1 VDPKHFRGGIR
12 LRIPIGEHSLT
23 RMRQQPGTLPF
34 LLVASGTVL
43 GLAGTDLV
51 LPAVPGLPREI
62 GGGLAGAQLVIA
74 AFVAGTAAGLL
85 LFGEIGP
92 RWGQRNVLIAALVA
106 YAILSLA
113 CAFAGGMDMLI
124 ALRFL
129 QGIAASAPAVFAPS
143 IIRVLFSDAGATK
156 ALGALGSLES
166 LVPAFAPAVGL
177 WLLTLWG
184 WKASFLATMGLAA
197 ALAIAMICTG
207 NALLKGCP
215 PNSAGSYWKLLRNR
229 CFLRYA
235 LSHAFVLGGLLIF
248 VFGAP
253 SVIVNAMH
261 GTLSDFIWMQICSVG
276 GFILAANTA
285 GFLVQRFDAEAVIS
299 MGTWLAAS
307 SALAILAF
315 AVGGGRN
322 PHMLIYLFTPM
333 GVGLGLRGPPGFFRA
348 IVSSGGDDAR
358 AASLT
363 ILAIMVV
370 SAGGTALAAPFLRFG
385 LVALAVA
392 SAASQALAVL
402 ALMSLPRLHPR

>member
-1 VDPKHFRGGIR
+1 VNVFARGSDRR
-12 LRIPIGEHSLT
+12 LA
-23 RMRQQPGTLPF
+23 F
-34 LLVASGTVL
+34 LLLASGTVL
-43 GLAGTDLV
+43 GLAGIDLV

-62 GGGLAGAQLVIA
+62 GGGLAGAQFVIA
-74 AFVAGTAAGLL
+74 AFVAGTASGLL
-85 LFGEIGP
+85 LFGEMGP
-92 RWGQRNVLIAALVA
+92 RWGQRKSLIAALVA

-113 CAFAGGMDMLI
+113 CAFAGGMAILI

-129 QGIAASAPAVFAPS
+129 QGIAAAAPAVFAPS
-143 IIRVLFSDAGATK
+143 IIRALFSDAGATQ
-156 ALGALGSLES
+156 ALAALGSLES

-184 WKASFLATMGLAA
+184 WRASFLATMGLAA
-197 ALAIAMICTG
+197 ALAIAMTCSG
-207 NALLKGCP
+207 NALLEGSR
-215 PNSAGSYWKLLRNR
+215 PNSAGTYWKLLRNR

-261 GTLSDFIWMQICSVG
+261 GTLSDFIWMQISCVA

-285 GFLVQRFDAEAVIS
+285 GFLVQRFDPESVIS
-299 MGTWLAAS
+299 VGTWLAGG
-307 SALAILAF
+307 SAAAILAY
-315 AVGGGRN
+315 AAGAGRN

-370 SAGGTALAAPFLRFG
+370 SAGGTALVAPFLRFG
-385 LVALAVA
+385 LVALAMA
-392 SAASQALAVL
+392 SAASQALAAL
-402 ALMSLPRLHPR
+402 ALLSLPRLHPR